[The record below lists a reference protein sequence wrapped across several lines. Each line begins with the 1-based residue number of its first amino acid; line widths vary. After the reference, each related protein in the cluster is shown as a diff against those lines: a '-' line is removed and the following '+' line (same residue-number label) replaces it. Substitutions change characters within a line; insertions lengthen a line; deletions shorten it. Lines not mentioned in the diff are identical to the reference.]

1 MGYYYGGLMQRIA
14 GCCALVM
21 VVVSHLFGQL
31 SSRQAVEARVAAE
44 TEMLMQADREFD
56 STTAKNR
63 LDGWTAY
70 FAENGSMLPGAGMP
84 ISGIAA
90 IRKAMAD
97 SFGDSTFEIRWRP
110 TEAGIIVP
118 HMYGYTVGRSEIK
131 RREKEG
137 RRMIHGGMYLSIWKR
152 QNDGTWKIVLDT
164 SLSKDSPVV
173 E

>member
-1 MGYYYGGLMQRIA
+1 MMQRIVR
-14 GCCALVM
+14 CCTLM
-21 VVVSHLFGQL
+21 LVVVSHLFGQL
-31 SSRQAVEARVAAE
+31 SSKQSDEARVAAE
-44 TEMLMQADREFD
+44 KELLMRADTEFD

-63 LDGWTAY
+63 LEGWTAY

-97 SFGDSTFEIRWRP
+97 SFADSTFDIRWRP

-118 HMYGYTVGRSEIK
+118 HMYGYTIGRSEIK
-131 RREKEG
+131 QKEKEG
-137 RRMIHGGMYLSIWKR
+137 RRMIQRGMYLSIWKR
-152 QNDGTWKIVLDT
+152 QADGTWKIVLDT
-164 SLSKDSPVV
+164 SLSKDPPVA